1 MSEGVD
7 FKTTTAKAMF
17 DKHGIDDNTIAFTGH
32 ALALYRD
39 DKYVP
44 CMCAC
49 LLCLTAVP
57 AGTHDCYSTC
67 TGCFGFAFC
76 PYLVPVLS
84 LIVMNTTSLIKWA

>member
-17 DKHGIDDNTIAFTGH
+17 EKFGIDDNTIAFTGH

-44 CMCAC
+44 CMFI
-49 LLCLTAVP
+49 VF
-57 AGTHDCYSTC
+57 DSC
-67 TGCFGFAFC
+67 TGWYPWLLRYMYWLFRVCF
-76 PYLVPVLS
+76 LS
-84 LIVMNTTSLIKWA
+84 LFGASFIPYCYEYHKFN

>member
-17 DKHGIDDNTIAFTGH
+17 EKFGIDDNTIAFTGH

-44 CMCAC
+44 CMFI
-49 LLCLTAVP
+49 VF
-57 AGTHDCYSTC
+57 DSC
-67 TGCFGFAFC
+67 TGWY
-76 PYLVPVLS
+76 P
-84 LIVMNTTSLIKWA
+84 